1 MHIVFEPTF
10 TESLKDLLNI
20 FISVNIK
27 PVYCIGYQVLVLMKV
42 LSVVN
47 PFGGHCQSG
56 YYNIVC
62 LRPLKE

>member
-27 PVYCIGYQVLVLMKV
+27 PISCIGYQVLVLMKV

-56 YYNIVC
+56 
-62 LRPLKE
+62 